1 MSPRNV
7 REAGLLCMNL
17 DHHDYLKCMSV
28 VFIAEK
34 WYGDQFTQLPVE
46 HGSSRK
52 LSLLS
57 SKNNQLSTPGA
68 LMWYVA

>member
-1 MSPRNV
+1 
-7 REAGLLCMNL
+7 
-17 DHHDYLKCMSV
+17 MSV